1 MPAIRSLV
9 KQFDLTSAAPHIFTG
24 IESILPLLARM
35 SAAAAET
42 PSKRPQRTTAASH
55 TSSVAVTD
63 TRTMALVVV
72 VFLYVFTKM
81 KDVDVT
87 PDVYEEWRKTAV
99 NTLLELPVAKQVAH
113 DELSLDIQEL
123 MPMAQAEG
131 WLQMEWFLNVE
142 PMEDVGAMEGVEH
155 TGNVSRS
162 GAAKSIVAKSGGSDY
177 IGLGTMMQDATDY
190 LGERQRQ
197 NFETWKAHIM
207 ARVQEVETA

>member
-1 MPAIRSLV
+1 MRAIRSLV

-24 IESILPLLARM
+24 VESILPLLARM

-42 PSKRPQRTTAASH
+42 PSKRPQRTTAASN
-55 TSSVAVTD
+55 TPAAVTD

-72 VFLYVFTKM
+72 IFLYVFTKM

-87 PDVYEEWRKTAV
+87 PNVYEEWRKTAV
-99 NTLLELPVAKQVAH
+99 NTLLELTVAKHVTH
-113 DELSLDIQEL
+113 DDLSLDIQDL

-155 TGNVSRS
+155 TGNISRS

-197 NFETWKAHIM
+197 DFETWKAHIM
-207 ARVQEVETA
+207 ARVQEVEAA